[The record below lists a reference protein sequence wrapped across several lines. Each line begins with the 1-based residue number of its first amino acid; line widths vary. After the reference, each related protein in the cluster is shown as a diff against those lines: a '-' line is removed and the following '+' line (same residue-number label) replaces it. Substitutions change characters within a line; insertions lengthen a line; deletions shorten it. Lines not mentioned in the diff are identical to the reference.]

1 MQWLFL
7 TYCVCRFL
15 MKLFTVFFL
24 FFCFQKLE
32 LLFTRKRVRL
42 LPTVVDLVAVWLITD
57 RCLPAFPDLFVLG
70 FLQAVLKKS
79 KNAIVWS
86 VSARDSSWC
95 RADLLSAVCPTAPCV
110 LPWGSAHRPGDACR
124 RLGQAGS
131 GSSRIHPCAGLML
144 PGGRAVTVLGEGT
157 NLAYFHLV
165 ALAWLPWQWAAGLL
179 VAGCRSRAF
188 LWMSH
193 IHWRIVKS
201 LWTSVLLSVLN
212 NSFVP
217 DCLNG
222 SRRVFCF
229 QVRLS
234 FLLQKHMFLIQRMK
248 LNASLGLYSIT
259 NILRYFLLFCR
270 KLFHSRNSFTI
281 AV

>member
-95 RADLLSAVCPTAPCV
+95 RADLLVCRVPHC
-110 LPWGSAHRPGDACR
+110 
-124 RLGQAGS
+124 
-131 GSSRIHPCAGLML
+131 
-144 PGGRAVTVLGEGT
+144 
-157 NLAYFHLV
+157 
-165 ALAWLPWQWAAGLL
+165 
-179 VAGCRSRAF
+179 
-188 LWMSH
+188 
-193 IHWRIVKS
+193 S
-201 LWTSVLLSVLN
+201 L
-212 NSFVP
+212 
-217 DCLNG
+217 C
-222 SRRVFCF
+222 
-229 QVRLS
+229 
-234 FLLQKHMFLIQRMK
+234 
-248 LNASLGLYSIT
+248 ASLGLCSQARRRMQEAGKGW
-259 NILRYFLLFCR
+259 LRQQQHSPMRRPDASRRQGSDSAGRGHKPCLFPFGSTCVAT
-270 KLFHSRNSFTI
+270 L
-281 AV
+281 AVGSWAAGSWVQE